1 LSIVKKLGAFLTLG
15 LLLLLPEVSQ
25 SQEPEKFEIIS
36 VGIRAGQN
44 LGGIPPEEK
53 HQFNQ
58 YDVFGIFGFPGSWEW
73 PKEWEGRYLW
83 YASVGMLHGGG
94 ESGFIST
101 TGPGVAFTKRDWN
114 MSLEFGTGLAF
125 LSNQHYDEQEFGGHF
140 QILGQG
146 GIFYHFPEN
155 IVGGW
160 RFQHFSDAGLYG
172 SNNRGVDLH
181 FLELSYR
188 F

>member
-1 LSIVKKLGAFLTLG
+1 MSIAKKLGVFLSLG
-15 LLLLLPEVSQ
+15 FCFFLPEVSH
-25 SQEPEKFEIIS
+25 SQESEKFELIS
-36 VGIRAGQN
+36 IGIRAGEN

-53 HQFNQ
+53 YQFNQ

-73 PKEWEGRYLW
+73 PRGWEGRYLW
-83 YASVGMLHGGG
+83 YASAGLLHGGG
-94 ESGFIST
+94 ENGFITT
-101 TGPGVAFTKRDWN
+101 TGPGVSFTKRDWN
-114 MSLEFGTGLAF
+114 VSLEFGTGLAF
-125 LSNQHYDEQEFGGHF
+125 LSNQRYDDQEFGGHV
-140 QILGQG
+140 QMIGQG
-146 GIFYHFPEN
+146 GIFYHFSGN

-181 FLELSYR
+181 FFELSYR

>member
-1 LSIVKKLGAFLTLG
+1 MSIAKKLGVFLSLG
-15 LLLLLPEVSQ
+15 LFFFLPAVSHG
-25 SQEPEKFEIIS
+25 QEPEKFEIIS
-36 VGIRAGQN
+36 AGIRVGEN

-73 PKEWEGRYLW
+73 PMEWEGRYLW
-83 YASVGMLHGGG
+83 LASAGMLRGGG
-94 ESGFIST
+94 ENGFIFT
-101 TGPGVAFTKRDWN
+101 TSPGVAFTKRDWN
-114 MSLEFGTGLAF
+114 VSLEFGTGLAY
-125 LSNQHYDEQEFGGHF
+125 LSSQHYNEQELGGHV
-140 QILGQG
+140 QIIAQG
-146 GIFYHFPEN
+146 GIFYHFPGN

>member
-1 LSIVKKLGAFLTLG
+1 MSIAKKLVVFLTLG
-15 LLLLLPEVSQ
+15 FFFLLPEVSH
-25 SQEPEKFEIIS
+25 SEELEKFEIIS

-53 HQFNQ
+53 HSFNQ
-58 YDVFGIFGFPGSWEW
+58 YDVFGIFGLPWSWEW
-73 PKEWEGRYLW
+73 PKGWDGRSLW
-83 YASVGMLHGGG
+83 YASAGVLHGGG

-101 TGPGVAFTKRDWN
+101 TGPGVTLAKRDWN
-114 MSLEFGTGLAF
+114 VSLELGTGLAV
-125 LSNQHYDEQEFGGHF
+125 LSSQHYNEQELGGHV
-140 QILGQG
+140 QIIVQG
-146 GIFYHFPEN
+146 GIFYHFPGN
-155 IVGGW
+155 IVSGW